1 MMLAVTVQKNKSQ
14 ITSGSS
20 TLCLPVRTTWPSLSH
35 GGKDYMRAWI
45 SGGLIKC
52 SWCND
57 QSQEPASLEEGA
69 PCYWELGGGGS
80 HGAETPEEWA
90 PPGCAGNVKRSW
102 KLEPF
107 AVGVQNQQVN
117 TKE

>member
-1 MMLAVTVQKNKSQ
+1 MLAVTVQKNKSQ

-45 SGGLIKC
+45 SGGLIKG

-69 PCYWELGGGGS
+69 PCYWELGGGGLMELRRLKS
-80 HGAETPEEWA
+80 GRH
-90 PPGCAGNVKRSW
+90 
-102 KLEPF
+102 L
-107 AVGVQNQQVN
+107 AVQGM
-117 TKE
+117 